1 MLLSADRA
9 ANTGTLAALEASEMT
24 ANLPVAAKTVLA
36 SVSAALFR
44 IFLMPVD
51 TFKTT
56 M

>member
-1 MLLSADRA
+1 M
-9 ANTGTLAALEASEMT
+9 ALMESYEFT
-24 ANLPVAAKTVLA
+24 SSLPVFVKTGAA
-36 SVSAALFR
+36 SFGAALFR